1 MALVVSRFR
10 NGLGYVKHV
19 YDVVYFSGAV
29 VFYVF
34 KMKVKVTHKEC
45 FVRHCRSVKE
55 VGKLIE
61 KGGVRECFLFAG
73 WRAVDTESVG

>member
-1 MALVVSRFR
+1 
-10 NGLGYVKHV
+10 
-19 YDVVYFSGAV
+19 
-29 VFYVF
+29 
-34 KMKVKVTHKEC
+34 MKVKVTHKEC